1 MYVRYRR
8 SCSWMC
14 LRPRLCW
21 AAPSVS
27 NHCHSRMLDLGLQ
40 LDLPVSGGLVEDD
53 HHARSR
59 EDGIFRHLVAVTVHV
74 TFVYRCCHTFYSCAP
89 LHIYHEWRSP
99 WLAGPNSARVVFS
112 QMLEIINDWWS
123 LYARHTVAKLGL
135 VRLTSLS
142 SMGVCYFWQASD
154 SVCTTVLT
162 VTLSKKIAQSA
173 VVTCGT
179 SCEILKL
186 LH

>member
-74 TFVYRCCHTFYSCAP
+74 TFVYRCCHTFYSCTP
-89 LHIYHEWRSP
+89 FHICHVRRPP
-99 WLAGPNSARVVFS
+99 WLIGWPKFGISCILWDVAGCI
-112 QMLEIINDWWS
+112 Q
-123 LYARHTVAKLGL
+123 VAFAVHPAYSGSFLRGKKYSW
-135 VRLTSLS
+135 R
-142 SMGVCYFWQASD
+142 Y
-154 SVCTTVLT
+154 
-162 VTLSKKIAQSA
+162 KIARLAGRAFEPCKSWKQNATNHQQITKIYMSA
-173 VVTCGT
+173 TNFPLWV
-179 SCEILKL
+179 SLW
-186 LH
+186 